1 MRRFLTIILC
11 VTLYLM
17 WGVSDGTLSHRRGQA
32 QSSTEASSTVATA
45 SSDEGYRFSQQR
57 TTLSQYVATSTIS
70 QSRSNATN
78 FTPTTKAQSPTSRAS
93 ARQKAECNKILSA
106 AIHSR
111 RAGHLTEIFEY
122 NHFRS
127 SLRVVYYLHTLCRLR
142 I

>member
-17 WGVSDGTLSHRRGQA
+17 WGVSGDALSSDNAHNGRSFDYSAATNDEGSLLKQPQTTLLQN
-32 QSSTEASSTVATA
+32 VAT
-45 SSDEGYRFSQQR
+45 
-57 TTLSQYVATSTIS
+57 TTLSSSHNNATSL
-70 QSRSNATN
+70 
-78 FTPTTKAQSPTSRAS
+78 TPTTKAHSQSSRAS
-93 ARQKAECNKILSA
+93 ARQKIESNKLLST

-111 RAGHLTEIFEY
+111 LAGHLTIIFEY

-127 SLRVVYYLHTLCRLR
+127 SLRVAYYLHTLCRLR

>member
-17 WGVSDGTLSHRRGQA
+17 WGVSGDALSHKRGQTQPSA
-32 QSSTEASSTVATA
+32 NSSATAAA

-106 AIHSR
+106 AVHSR